1 MIDALKL
8 FAIAFL
14 AVGDA
19 WRAMLVTLLYTM
31 LFKGKYT
38 MLFKGKTAL
47 GDAKTHELVAEL
59 SKREG
64 VDARR
69 VKPNEKSMVFA
80 GGPATVLFIKD

>member
-14 AVGDA
+14 AVGNA
-19 WRAMLVTLLYTM
+19 WRAMLVTLL
-31 LFKGKYT
+31 YT

>member
-31 LFKGKYT
+31 LFKGK
-38 MLFKGKTAL
+38 TAL

-69 VKPNEKSMVFA
+69 VEPYERTRVHA
-80 GGPATVLFIKD
+80 EGPAVVLIVTD